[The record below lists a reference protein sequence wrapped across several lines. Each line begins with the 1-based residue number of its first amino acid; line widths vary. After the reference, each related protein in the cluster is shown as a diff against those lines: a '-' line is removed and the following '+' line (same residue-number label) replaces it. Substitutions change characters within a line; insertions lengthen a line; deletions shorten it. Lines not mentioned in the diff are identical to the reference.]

1 VTINKKEHLLK
12 CLLVMHASSFVNY
25 LCAGIFP
32 LQIQALLSCCVS
44 PEARSPVWDG
54 LQESCALRLLLCF
67 VLTYE
72 DPR

>member
-1 VTINKKEHLLK
+1 MTINEEHLLRY
-12 CLLVMHASSFVNY
+12 LLVTYGSSFVNY
-25 LCAGIFP
+25 LFADIFP
-32 LQIQALLSCCVS
+32 RQIQALLSCCVS
-44 PEARSPVWDG
+44 LEARSPKWDG